1 MSGPKT
7 PDNASTDN
15 TSGDATQPAVE
26 LKDEGSTGGAVS
38 GSGVPEKVARFQPH
52 RNTPKRSS
60 AAFSAPSSSRRLEQ
74 FVPTPSTAESSMDS
88 RIPAGIQ
95 NSFLL
100 SQEKNKDKLHR
111 SPQENEERL
120 RKLLGL
126 SGTTGSSTVNTQ
138 ADSDNQEDTNKGV
151 LSQGQRRI
159 HDVDGIAGQEEA
171 DEVEAGETEAHE
183 LETEGQPEEQAGAS
197 VEDKD
202 AEDAGEESES
212 GSDDVAATEN
222 HEDLESARELDKQ
235 KQQPV
240 IHEVQ
245 QVQHPRR
252 DWSNYTTTGS
262 HSRVESFVQGF
273 HSLIGIERRKVIQ
286 RLGLVTEEDLLETEG
301 LLEEASAELEKY
313 SGYEDLSTEVA
324 EYKEIAEDNAAAYDT
339 VQEQLTMLMDHCEER
354 EAYIQQ
360 LHEQLSGANEE
371 LSKANNLLESVDG
384 ALVSVDTAKYPHIT
398 LGKDYSGL
406 AKIVADAESAGNS
419 ADNAEGN
426 EEDTATDNESEVDED
441 TSGEDNSIQEPDMP
455 ETGQE
460 DISQTS
466 EDYNDTLESAKE
478 NTEE

>member
-7 PDNASTDN
+7 PDNASADN
-15 TSGDATQPAVE
+15 TSGDTTQPKAVE
-26 LKDEGSTGGAVS
+26 LKEEGSTGEAVS

-126 SGTTGSSTVNTQ
+126 SSTTGSSAANTQ
-138 ADSDNQEDTNKGV
+138 KDSDKQEDTSKGV
-151 LSQGQRRI
+151 LSQGQRRV
-159 HDVDGIAGQEEA
+159 HDVDGIAGQTDADGVEPGEPETETADQPEEEQA
-171 DEVEAGETEAHE
+171 ASSVEDEDAEDEAETGSDDEVEATE
-183 LETEGQPEEQAGAS
+183 
-197 VEDKD
+197 V
-202 AEDAGEESES
+202 AE
-212 GSDDVAATEN
+212 EN
-222 HEDLESARELDKQ
+222 HEDLEPVMDLVGHEQSA
-235 KQQPV
+235 V
-240 IHEVQ
+240 HAVQ
-245 QVQHPRR
+245 RPRR

-313 SGYEDLSTEVA
+313 SGYEDLIAEIA

-354 EAYIQQ
+354 EAYVQQ

-406 AKIVADAESAGNS
+406 AKIVADAENAGES
-419 ADNAEGN
+419 TDNTEDDK
-426 EEDTATDNESEVDED
+426 EDTATDNESEVVEN
-441 TSGEDNSIQEPDMP
+441 TS
-455 ETGQE
+455 QE
-460 DISQTS
+460 DITQTQ
-466 EDYNDTLESAKE
+466 EDYNGTVESI
-478 NTEE
+478 EESPEEQ

>member
-7 PDNASTDN
+7 SDNASADN
-15 TSGDATQPAVE
+15 TSGDTTQPKAVE
-26 LKDEGSTGGAVS
+26 LKEEGSTGEAVS

-88 RIPAGIQ
+88 RMPAGIQ

-126 SGTTGSSTVNTQ
+126 SSTTGSSAANT
-138 ADSDNQEDTNKGV
+138 QEDTNKGV
-151 LSQGQRRI
+151 LSQGQRRV
-159 HDVDGIAGQEEA
+159 HNVDGIAGQEEA
-171 DEVEAGETEAHE
+171 DEAEVGETEADE
-183 LETEGQPEEQAGAS
+183 PEEQAEDEAEVDPDEVEAQHAENNDAAATDLAEDNQALEPS
-197 VEDKD
+197 VELV
-202 AEDAGEESES
+202 E
-212 GSDDVAATEN
+212 
-222 HEDLESARELDKQ
+222 HE
-235 KQQPV
+235 QQPV
-240 IHEVQ
+240 VREVQ

-313 SGYEDLSTEVA
+313 SGYEDLIAEIA

-354 EAYIQQ
+354 EAYIEQ
-360 LHEQLSGANEE
+360 LHNELSEANEK
-371 LSKANNLLESVDG
+371 LVQTNNLLESVDG

-406 AKIVADAESAGNS
+406 AKIVSDAENAGES
-419 ADNAEGN
+419 TDDTEDDK
-426 EEDTATDNESEVDED
+426 EDTATDKESEVAKD
-441 TSGEDNSIQEPDMP
+441 TS
-455 ETGQE
+455 QE
-460 DISQTS
+460 DISQTP
-466 EDYNDTLESAKE
+466 EDYNDTVESIE
-478 NTEE
+478 ESTEEQ